1 MKHNLSTGAVV
12 RSLCPLAFVAA
23 MAGVFGPGCDGTS
36 KLTVRVDGSSGVGEN
51 DDVGG
56 GSQDPDN
63 GGPGDAGGTIEAD
76 SGSDSGSIDSAVDGG
91 ITIEAGGGSD
101 SGSVDSAADGA
112 GAIEVGGCDGTALN
126 GVWIRASDRLT
137 MILTSDGCAIR
148 GTADNSGYLHTI
160 AGTYDDAS
168 RVLRGTIKRTTRS
181 SSCTTLMDVTILL
194 TDATHF
200 TMAITG
206 TDGKCD
212 LLKTYSETSVLV
224 KQ

>member
-12 RSLCPLAFVAA
+12 RSLCSLAFVAA

-51 DDVGG
+51 DDGGG
-56 GSQDPDN
+56 GSQNTDN

-76 SGSDSGSIDSAVDGG
+76 SGSDSGS
-91 ITIEAGGGSD
+91 
-101 SGSVDSAADGA
+101 VDSAADGA
-112 GAIEVGGCDGTALN
+112 GAIEVGGCNGTALN